1 MKKLFGFAEFRYHLP
16 GQEDDPGYDPE
27 DDDGASTSSTTPSG
41 GDLREVPEGE
51 CGTSWVN
58 QPYCLSVGFFLLSL
72 RNDW

>member
-51 CGTSWVN
+51 CGTS
-58 QPYCLSVGFFLLSL
+58 
-72 RNDW
+72 